1 MLQQGHVEQALL
13 LSEKAKATISEENRH
28 RERLQFELD
37 FIHQKS
43 GLIYLE
49 ETLFDDA
56 FALFLRGRIDPRVII
71 SMFPDVLQQP
81 DLIANVKLFGGV
93 RELLSQRGTLQDISK
108 CSSFEYLLLLYMRYG
123 CDILIL
129 FDLFQLIEQW
139 RKVESKELSSEI
151 CF

>member
-1 MLQQGHVEQALL
+1 MLQQGRVEEALL
-13 LSEKAKATISEENRH
+13 LSEKANATISDENRH
-28 RERLQFELD
+28 RERLQAELD

-49 ETLFDDA
+49 ETLFEDA

-93 RELLSQRGTLQDISK
+93 RELLSQRGTIQDISK
-108 CSSFEYLLLLYMRYG
+108 CSF
-123 CDILIL
+123 I
-129 FDLFQLIEQW
+129 
-139 RKVESKELSSEI
+139 
-151 CF
+151 